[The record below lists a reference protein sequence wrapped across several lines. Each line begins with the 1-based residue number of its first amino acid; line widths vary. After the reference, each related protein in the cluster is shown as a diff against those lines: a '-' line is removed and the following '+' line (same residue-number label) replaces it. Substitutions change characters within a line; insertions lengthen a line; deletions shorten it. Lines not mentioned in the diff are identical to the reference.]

1 MVVMGRIVAPYGV
14 FGWLKVVPDTEAF
27 DGLFDYDNWWLGKGD
42 DWREMV
48 VETAKVHNDVIVVKL
63 KGIDDRDAA
72 LACKG
77 KQIAVPRAQLPEA
90 EENEYYWSDLIG
102 LRVKNLQGID
112 FGLIV
117 DVFETGANDVIVVK
131 PDVVKPDMVKPE
143 TLKQEVVS
151 EALVEKAAL
160 SKSKADVKEK
170 PQERLLPFT
179 ATVVL
184 EVDTKAKTML
194 VDWDADF

>member
-131 PDVVKPDMVKPE
+131 PDVVKPE
-143 TLKQEVVS
+143 ALKQEAAS
-151 EALVEKAAL
+151 EAPVEKAVL
-160 SKSKADVKEK
+160 SKSKVDVKDK

-179 ATVVL
+179 AAVVL
-184 EVDTKAKTML
+184 EVDIKAKTML

>member
-1 MVVMGRIVAPYGV
+1 MANDAMVVMGRVVAPYGV
-14 FGWLKVVPDTEAF
+14 FGWLKIVPDTEAF
-27 DGLFDYDNWWLGKGD
+27 DGLFDYDNWWLGKGN

-77 KQIAVPRAQLPEA
+77 KQIAIPRAQLPEA

-102 LRVKNLQGID
+102 LRVKNLQDID

-131 PDVVKPDMVKPE
+131 PDVVEPSSDETMV
-143 TLKQEVVS
+143 
-151 EALVEKAAL
+151 ADKAQA
-160 SKSKADVKEK
+160 SKTKADVKEK
-170 PQERLLPFT
+170 LQERLLPFT
-179 ATVVL
+179 AAVVL
-184 EVDTKAKTML
+184 EVDIKAKTML

>member
-1 MVVMGRIVAPYGV
+1 MGRIVAPYGV

-131 PDVVKPDMVKPE
+131 PDVVKPDEVIPE
-143 TLKQEVVS
+143 TLKQEAAS
-151 EALVEKAAL
+151 EAPVEKAVL
-160 SKSKADVKEK
+160 SQSKADVKEK
-170 PQERLLPFT
+170 PQERLLPFI

-184 EVDTKAKTML
+184 EVDIKAKTML

>member
-1 MVVMGRIVAPYGV
+1 MGRIVAPYGV

-77 KQIAVPRAQLPEA
+77 KQIAVPRDQLPEA
-90 EENEYYWSDLIG
+90 DENEYYWSDLIG
-102 LRVKNLQGID
+102 LRVKNKQDVD

-131 PDVVKPDMVKPE
+131 QDDI
-143 TLKQEVVS
+143 KQ
-151 EALVEKAAL
+151 AATDKAA
-160 SKSKADVKEK
+160 VKEK

-179 ATVVL
+179 ADVVL
-184 EVDTKAKTML
+184 EVDIKAKTML

>member
-27 DGLFDYDNWWLGKGD
+27 DGLFDYDNWWLGKGS

-48 VETAKVHNDVIVVKL
+48 VETAKIHNDVIVVKL

-77 KQIAVPRAQLPEA
+77 KQIAIPRTQLPEA
-90 EENEYYWSDLIG
+90 DENEYYWSDLIG
-102 LRVKNLQGID
+102 VRVKNLQDVD

-131 PDVVKPDMVKPE
+131 PDTAQAVPPKNI
-143 TLKQEVVS
+143 
-151 EALVEKAAL
+151 EA
-160 SKSKADVKEK
+160 SKSPEADKKAVKEL
-170 PQERLLPFT
+170 PQERLLPFID
-179 ATVVL
+179 AVVL
-184 EVDTKAKTML
+184 EVDLKAKTML

>member
-1 MVVMGRIVAPYGV
+1 MSDMVVMGRIVAPYGV

-27 DGLFDYDNWWLGKGD
+27 DGLFDYDNWWLGKGN

-90 EENEYYWSDLIG
+90 DENEFYWSDLIG
-102 LRVKNLQGID
+102 VRVRNLQD
-112 FGLIV
+112 VYFGLIV

-131 PDVVKPDMVKPE
+131 PEEVLVAPLKNVE
-143 TLKQEVVS
+143 T
-151 EALVEKAAL
+151 
-160 SKSKADVKEK
+160 SKSAEAVKDKKVAKEL
-170 PQERLLPFT
+170 PQERLLPFIDS
-179 ATVVL
+179 VVL
-184 EVDTKAKTML
+184 EVDLKARTML

>member
-27 DGLFDYDNWWLGKGD
+27 DGLFDYDNWWLGKDD

-77 KQIAVPRAQLPEA
+77 KQIAVPRDQLPEA
-90 EENEYYWSDLIG
+90 DENEYYWSDLIG
-102 LRVKNLQGID
+102 LRVKNKQDVD

-117 DVFETGANDVIVVK
+117 DVFETGANDVLVVK
-131 PDVVKPDMVKPE
+131 ADVVKQDDIK
-143 TLKQEVVS
+143 
-151 EALVEKAAL
+151 EAATDKAA
-160 SKSKADVKEK
+160 VKEK

-179 ATVVL
+179 ADVVL
-184 EVDTKAKTML
+184 EVDIKAKTML